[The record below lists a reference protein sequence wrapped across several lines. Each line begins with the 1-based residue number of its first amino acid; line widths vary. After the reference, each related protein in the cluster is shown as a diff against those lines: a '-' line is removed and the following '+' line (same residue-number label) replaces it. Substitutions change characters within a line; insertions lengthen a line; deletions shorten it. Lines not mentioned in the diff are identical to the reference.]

1 MIRGLYSSATGMLA
15 NEVKMDNISNN
26 LANADTTAF
35 KRDRVI
41 TESFPE
47 MLLHKTEKGRKPV
60 EIGSLNNGVA
70 IDEGFIDFTQ
80 GGLRETNSQ
89 YDLAIEGD
97 GFFVVDTPD
106 GPRYTRD
113 GNFNVNQEGLIV
125 NNSGYPLLGEN
136 GVLQTIPG
144 EEVSVDSN
152 GTVYVNELE
161 VDKVQ
166 VVDFEDYT
174 ELNKVGENL
183 YETDQDVQATDDYR
197 LAQGYLEGS
206 NIQIVNEMVSMIEAS
221 RHYETNQ
228 KAIQAADATLE
239 KAVNQV
245 GKIR

>member
-15 NEVKMDNISNN
+15 NEVKMNNISNN

-35 KRDRVI
+35 KRDRI
-41 TESFPE
+41 IKETFPD
-47 MLLHKTEKGRKPV
+47 MLLHKMEQGRNPV
-60 EIGSLNNGVA
+60 EVGSLSNGVA
-70 IDEGFIDFTQ
+70 IDEKFIDFSQ
-80 GGLRETNSQ
+80 GGLKETGSQ

-106 GPRYTRD
+106 GVRYTRD
-113 GNFNVNQEGLIV
+113 GNFTVNQEGLIV

-144 EEVSVDSN
+144 ENVSIDSR
-152 GTVYVNELE
+152 GVVRVNELE
-161 VDKVQ
+161 VDSVQ

-174 ELNKVGENL
+174 ELNKVGDNL
-183 YETDQDVQATDDYR
+183 YETGQPVQATDDFR
-197 LAQGYLEGS
+197 LVQGYLEGS
-206 NIQIVNEMVSMIEAS
+206 NIQIVNEMVSMIEAT

-228 KAIQAADATLE
+228 KAIQAADSTLE

-245 GKIR
+245 GRVR

>member
-35 KRDRVI
+35 KRDRI
-41 TESFPE
+41 IKETFPE
-47 MLLHKTEKGRKPV
+47 MLLHRMEKGRNPV
-60 EIGSLNNGVA
+60 EVGSLNNGVA
-70 IDEGFIDFTQ
+70 IDEKFIDFTQ
-80 GGLRETNSQ
+80 GGLKETGSQ

-97 GFFVVDTPD
+97 GFFVVDTPA
-106 GPRYTRD
+106 GVRYTRD
-113 GNFNVNQEGLIV
+113 GNFTVNQDGLIV
-125 NNSGYPLLGEN
+125 NNSGYPVLGEE
-136 GVLQTIPG
+136 GILQTIPG
-144 EEVSVDSN
+144 EKVSIDSN

-161 VDKVQ
+161 VDTVQ
-166 VVDFEDYT
+166 IVDFEDYT

-183 YETDQDVQATDDYR
+183 YETAQAVEATDDYR

-206 NIQIVNEMVSMIEAS
+206 NIQIVNEMVSMIEAT

-228 KAIQAADATLE
+228 KAVQAADMTLE

-245 GKIR
+245 GRLR